1 MNKQTL
7 VVAILVALSVG
18 GVGGYWFASQ
28 SAPDAAHIAGDAAQN
43 RKPLFYRNPMN
54 PAITSPVPA
63 QDEMGMDYIPVYAD
77 KNKPKERKALFY
89 RNPMNPAITSPVPA
103 QDEMGMDYIPVY
115 ADNDSDSDAP
125 AGTVRIDPVTVQNI
139 GVRTAVAEQRTLSR
153 HIRAVGRV
161 AYNEERLSRL
171 HPKTEGWIKELR
183 IDKTGSPVKKD
194 DILLSIYAPQLVASQ
209 EEYLLAMKNRRILG
223 DSPFDDIRQGAI
235 DLERTARERL
245 ELLDVAEHQIRE
257 LESTH
262 EIKKYLHIH
271 SPFNGIAMKVG
282 VREGQ
287 YVTPKTELY
296 MLADLS
302 KVWVYVDVYEY
313 ELPWVTVGDQVEMEL
328 TGVPGKTFT
337 GRLAYIYPYAEA
349 RTRTVRVRLVF
360 DNKER
365 LLKPDMFADISIAA
379 SRQIDAVVVPAEAVV
394 RSGIREQ
401 VFVVRGAGKFEPR
414 EIKLGI
420 TTSGVTQVLSG
431 LEVGEEVVT
440 SAQFLIDSE
449 SKLREATA
457 KMMETLN
464 AGQGNN
470 SADASSDDMSMDD
483 MNMDDMNM
491 DDMNMDDMN
500 MDDMNMDDMS
510 MDELSPERA
519 K

>member
-1 MNKQTL
+1 MNNQT
-7 VVAILVALSVG
+7 VMVAILVALAVG
-18 GVGGYWFASQ
+18 GGGGYWFASRM
-28 SAPDAAHIAGDAAQN
+28 AADGVNMTGNAEEN

-77 KNKPKERKALFY
+77 NDKPKERKALFY
-89 RNPMNPAITSPVPA
+89 RNPMNPAITSPAPA

-115 ADNDSDSDAP
+115 ADADNAGDAP

-139 GVRTAVAEQRTLSR
+139 GVRTAIAEQRTLSR
-153 HIRAVGRV
+153 HIRAVGRI

-183 IDKTGSPVKKD
+183 IDKTGSPVKKN
-194 DILLSIYAPQLVASQ
+194 DILLSIYAPQLVSSQ
-209 EEYLLAMKNRRILG
+209 EEYLLAIKNKRVLA
-223 DSPFDDIRQGAI
+223 DSPFEEIRQGAI
-235 DLERTARERL
+235 DLAKTARERL

-257 LESTH
+257 LERTH

-271 SPFNGIAMKVG
+271 SPFNGIAIKVG
-282 VREGQ
+282 AREGQ

-313 ELPWVTVGDQVEMEL
+313 ELPWITVGDEVEMEL
-328 TGVPGKTFT
+328 TGVPGRIFT

-360 DNKER
+360 DNKEL
-365 LLKPDMFADISIAA
+365 LLKPDMFAEVSIAA
-379 SRQIDAVVVPAEAVV
+379 SRQIDAVVIPAEAVV

-401 VFVVRGAGKFEPR
+401 IFVVRGAGKFEPR
-414 EIKLGI
+414 EVKVGI
-420 TTSGVTQVLSG
+420 TTDGVTQVISG
-431 LEVGEEVVT
+431 LQAGEEVVT

-457 KMMETLN
+457 KMLETLN
-464 AGQGNN
+464 VGQGTDN
-470 SADASSDDMSMDD
+470 SASVSDDMDMDD
-483 MNMDDMNM
+483 MDMG
-491 DDMNMDDMN
+491 DI
-500 MDDMNMDDMS
+500 S
-510 MDELSPERA
+510 MDNLSPEKA